1 MAKFR
6 LVVVDDHPIFRE
18 GVTAVLAAE
27 PDIEIVGQGISAAD
41 AIELAREL
49 RPDVIILDINIPGG
63 GLNASQTI
71 CDELPDVKIMILT
84 GLPEEDLVLDALK
97 AGAQAYV
104 LKGVAARELI
114 SILHT
119 VQAGERYVTPTLAAS
134 LLTQISSTILGM
146 NAAEE
151 SDNTLTDRE
160 REILTLIADGESNKE
175 IGKQLHLTEKTVKY
189 YVTKILQ
196 KLRVHNRVQAALIA
210 QQMRVGDRLS

>member
-27 PDIEIVGQGISAAD
+27 QDIEIVGQGISAAD

-71 CDELPDVKIMILT
+71 CDELPDVKILILT

-134 LLTQISSTILGM
+134 LLTQISSTTLGM